1 MAVKAKAKKTRLQCH
16 RCQGRMTFEKFYG
29 PNDVFF
35 GWRCLICG
43 NIFDPVILLHR
54 VSKDADIDIPET
66 EEKILSLIRKF
77 TPEPKMI
84 PAKNAQRRKSPL
96 RRPEASAAD

>member
-1 MAVKAKAKKTRLQCH
+1 MASKAKAKKTGIKCQ
-16 RCQGRMTFEKFYG
+16 RCRGCMTFEKFYG

-54 VSKDADIDIPET
+54 ISRDADIEIPET
-66 EEKILSLIRKF
+66 EDKILSLIKKYVGAEQRAISAK
-77 TPEPKMI
+77 
-84 PAKNAQRRKSPL
+84 PAKIL
-96 RRPEASAAD
+96 